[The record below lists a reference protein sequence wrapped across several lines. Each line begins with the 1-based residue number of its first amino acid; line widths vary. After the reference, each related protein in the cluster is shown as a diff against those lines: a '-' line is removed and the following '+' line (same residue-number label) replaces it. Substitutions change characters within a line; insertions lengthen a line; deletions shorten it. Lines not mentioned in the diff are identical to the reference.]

1 MKGSD
6 YNLADLTKEEK
17 AKIRQNEN
25 EFKNFSQQLYS
36 LLSGRMKKSDTS
48 KPLIVGKTPNSLV
61 ICNANKNNNIIITK
75 KVIDKCI
82 KPEMRNYDG
91 KRLRGSGHGLNTE
104 QLLLSIKSLT
114 NPIMVL
120 KGSVDNSLVAI
131 TELKD
136 SQNREIIVPVS
147 LNKQGFASEINEIVS
162 VYGREEFSKYIKD
175 QIEKGNV
182 VSVHKE
188 KAEEFLRRKGVDF
201 PSPESFIS
209 YDDSIAYTL
218 KNVKYPEK
226 NLIEQANVSQKSEV
240 ISDLNFAEVFEPE
253 TSTNDAILHEK
264 VEVFYDLSDMGTTAN
279 NIDYKK
285 VFELYSESAKADDAT
300 ALNNLGCCY
309 INGEGT
315 DRSIQK
321 AIECFERAAALK
333 NSLAVVNLGKCAA
346 VGCGVAKDP
355 ERAFELYRQAAN
367 MGSPLAYRMLAEC
380 YLNGVGTNKDV
391 SKAADCL
398 RQAETVKNKPLSL
411 EEKLLQAER
420 KANAANENNKQQR
433 KEKSQNVSKSI

>member
-1 MKGSD
+1 M
-6 YNLADLTKEEK
+6 ADLTKEEK
-17 AKIRQNEN
+17 AKLQQNESEDN
-25 EFKNFSQQLYS
+25 TYRKQLDKYFSNKMPVHEIINVCS
-36 LLSGRMKKSDTS
+36 
-48 KPLIVGKTPNSLV
+48 TPNILKILKSTAKKIVL
-61 ICNANKNNNIIITK
+61 NQNELKNSMANTKLSKNHTEGHKISKDEIYKLSSSIR
-75 KVIDKCI
+75 
-82 KPEMRNYDG
+82 KP
-91 KRLRGSGHGLNTE
+91 
-104 QLLLSIKSLT
+104 IV
-114 NPIMVL
+114 VL
-120 KGSVDNSLVAI
+120 KGNVRNINSVVLLTDLVNLNG
-131 TELKD
+131 E
-136 SQNREIIVPVS
+136 NVIVPIALDRQNGKISNVS
-147 LNKQGFASEINEIVS
+147 TMYGKKNLSNYLTANISDILAINIKKADMFADIGVQFPKSIH
-162 VYGREEFSKYIKD
+162 D
-175 QIEKGNV
+175 TV
-182 VSVHKE
+182 VC
-188 KAEEFLRRKGVDF
+188 
-201 PSPESFIS
+201 

-264 VEVFYDLSDMGTTAN
+264 AEVFYDLSDMGTTAN

>member
-1 MKGSD
+1 M
-6 YNLADLTKEEK
+6 ADLTKEEK
-17 AKIRQNEN
+17 AKLQQNKKEEN
-25 EFKNFSQQLYS
+25 DFNSKLHEIIKYGTKIN
-36 LLSGRMKKSDTS
+36 
-48 KPLIVGKTPNSLV
+48 KPLTIGITPNVLT
-61 ICNANKNNNIIITK
+61 ICGANPNLDFTISK
-75 KVIDKCI
+75 KVIDKCLR
-82 KPEMRNYDG
+82 PEIRDANG
-91 KRLRGSGHGLNTE
+91 KLVGKTGHGLTE
-104 QLLLSIKSLT
+104 QQLVKTLADVR

-120 KGSVDNSLVAI
+120 KGNQPSSFVVVSDTIDN
-131 TELKD
+131 
-136 SQNREIIVPVS
+136 QNRQVLVS
-147 LNKQGFASEINEIVS
+147 IALNKQGNQAEINDVTS
-162 VYGREEFSKYIKD
+162 AYGRQDFAEYIEQQIIKD
-175 QIEKGNV
+175 KIV
-182 VSVHKE
+182 ALHKE
-188 KAEEFLRRKGVDF
+188 KGDKLCQSIGKKY
-201 PSPESFIS
+201 PEPNKLITFN
-209 YDDSIAYTL
+209 DSIAYTL

-264 VEVFYDLSDMGTTAN
+264 AEVFYDLSDMGTTAN